1 MLVKVASCKDAFE
14 GEVVKGFLADNGIEC
29 YLQNENMS
37 QIYGGIQAMEI
48 NVLVS
53 AEDAENAKELL
64 NARPKEEVKPDMPQ
78 WERKSVK
85 RILLESLLFTIFA
98 SGILLLS
105 FWLGNNITP
114 SPKYLI
120 YAGGLFIG
128 FFLLDYFVFPKTP
141 KREN

>member
-53 AEDAENAKELL
+53 EEDAENARELL
-64 NARPKEEVKPDMPQ
+64 NARPKEDVKPDMPQ

-98 SGILLLS
+98 FGILLLS
-105 FWLGNNITP
+105 LWLGNNITP
-114 SPKYLI
+114 SPKYFL
-120 YAGGLFIG
+120 YAGGIFIG
-128 FFLLDYFVFPKTP
+128 FFLLDYFVFRKTP
-141 KREN
+141 KKEN